1 MKTPFSIYDHGDVI
15 LKLFAG
21 VEDCISFVTAM
32 PTEDINEVMT
42 IEERRRAARKTNS
55 VKFAKE

>member
-1 MKTPFSIYDHGDVI
+1 
-15 LKLFAG
+15 
-21 VEDCISFVTAM
+21 M

-55 VKFAKE
+55 VKFAKEQDGFGL